1 MKIILVGSSGAMGQT
16 ILNLVEGSDRHQVV
30 AGVQEEASTEGAIPF
45 FASFDD
51 LYDAEISA
59 DVIIDFSHVSL
70 TDAMIDFAVKSKL
83 PVMLAT
89 TGQNEDQEANIEAA
103 SQSIAILNAHNT
115 SIGVNVMEHI
125 VGEMTKILYPL
136 GYDIEIIEKHHRHKK
151 DAPSGTAVMLK
162 DSIVE
167 NMSEEAD
174 INHGRSGL
182 GEPRRH
188 EEIGIH
194 AIRGGDIVGEH
205 TVLFANNQEVLELKH
220 SAGSK
225 DIFARGAITG
235 AEFLVDAKP
244 GLYSMTDALSE
255 LS

>member
-16 ILNLVEGSDRHQVV
+16 IAQLVSNTGKHEIVAGIQEMAVEGPIPYFSNF
-30 AGVQEEASTEGAIPF
+30 EALKAAKIE
-45 FASFDD
+45 
-51 LYDAEISA
+51 A

-70 TDAMIDFAVKSKL
+70 TDALITFAVEQQL

-89 TGQNEDQEANIEAA
+89 TGQNADQEANITAA
-103 SQSIAILNAHNT
+103 SETIAILNAHNT

-125 VGEMTKILYPL
+125 AGEMTKLLYPL
-136 GYDIEIIEKHHRHKK
+136 GYDIEIIEKHHRYKK

-162 DSIVE
+162 DAIVN
-167 NMSEEAD
+167 NMPEEAVV
-174 INHGRSGL
+174 NHGRSGL

-194 AIRGGDIVGEH
+194 AVRGGDIVGEH
-205 TVLFANNQEVLELKH
+205 TILFANNQETLELVH
-220 SAGSK
+220 RAGSK

-235 AEFLVDAKP
+235 AEFVVNAKP
-244 GLYSMTDALSE
+244 GLYSMTDALNN
-255 LS
+255 